1 MLGGKI
7 IVLSSF
13 MKKLERSQTFLLMGH
28 VKAVEKKWKQTQ
40 PTGVGSSK
48 LANSGLKSIT
58 WKTKKTIKKNH
69 QK

>member
-1 MLGGKI
+1 
-7 IVLSSF
+7 

-58 WKTKKTIKKNH
+58 
-69 QK
+69 